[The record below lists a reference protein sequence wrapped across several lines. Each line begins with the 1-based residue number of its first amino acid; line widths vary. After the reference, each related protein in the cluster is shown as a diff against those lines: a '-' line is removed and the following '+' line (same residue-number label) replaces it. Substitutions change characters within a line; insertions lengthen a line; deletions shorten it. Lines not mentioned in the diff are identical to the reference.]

1 MRKAGSERSISRYN
15 IGLLYRGVS
24 VAGHGL
30 EYERARAA
38 GANAASN
45 EQLGYDDC
53 PYDED
58 HEPVLRAMWQD
69 GFLTTKLY
77 GTG

>member
-1 MRKAGSERSISRYN
+1 MVDD
-15 IGLLYRGVS
+15 VS
-24 VAGHGL
+24 
-30 EYERARAA
+30 EYERARTA
-38 GANAASN
+38 GVNAASS
-45 EQLGYDDC
+45 EKLGYDDC

-58 HEPVLRAMWQD
+58 HEPILRAMWQD

>member
-1 MRKAGSERSISRYN
+1 MADH
-15 IGLLYRGVS
+15 V
-24 VAGHGL
+24 L
-30 EYERARAA
+30 EYESARAA

-45 EQLGYDDC
+45 EKLGYDDC